1 MNIDVKIISPV
12 ERELHIERSW
22 TEMESDYAVFTRKFA
37 KDIALPGFRKGKV
50 PLSLIEKRYGPQI
63 DLDFINEKFSDYY
76 GEALKEK
83 KLLPVNEPEILD
95 WNFKKGDPLKIS
107 VKFEVMPDW
116 DLPKYKDH
124 ISLEN
129 HQHQIDDADVEE
141 YLQRLRENAA
151 EVTPVESGAKEGQH
165 LIANIQEIHGE
176 TEIINES
183 EDTRIILGKAPFE
196 GEALKQL
203 LGVKAGETRDIRMKS
218 PDKDH
223 DHEHLYRIA
232 VTAVEEHVLPELN
245 DEFAKTVN
253 PDTESLD
260 ALKATIRKELEDYWN
275 GQAAHKI
282 EEDIADHFI
291 DKMKDLSLP
300 RSVVNE
306 HANVIYEDIRKR
318 YPSAPELDKTAVL
331 EQYGDT
337 AEKSLKWQL
346 VKNRIVRDEKLEV
359 SDEDINARIDEMLK
373 DVNAELR
380 DTYGKYYQSPQ
391 VRNQLQDDIVN
402 RKIFEHIKSHAKI
415 KNKKITRMMRIKEPG
430 K

>member
-1 MNIDVKIISPV
+1 VNIDVKIISPV

-253 PDTESLD
+253 PDTENLD

-306 HANVIYEDIRKR
+306 HANAIYEDIRKR

-359 SDEDINARIDEMLK
+359 SDEDTNARIDEMLK

>member
-223 DHEHLYRIA
+223 DHEHLFRIA

-253 PDTESLD
+253 PDTENLD

-306 HANVIYEDIRKR
+306 HANAIYEDIRKR

-373 DVNAELR
+373 DVNTELR